1 MLRARLFGPMT
12 LDIDGG
18 AVPEIAGLRPRSLL
32 AWLLMEPGHHARAHV
47 AARFW
52 PDVLDTSARASLRNA
67 LSTIRAAL
75 DAADGVRYL
84 EADRVS
90 VGIAAGLPRE
100 VDVERFARLTDAG
113 DPVSLA
119 RAFALADAPLL
130 SDLADDWVLEA
141 RDEWRDRLVG
151 VALRLADHAEARGDA
166 AEAIAWTRRALR
178 HARLREAVHRT
189 LMERLAAA
197 GDRAEALEAY
207 ARLTAI
213 LAAEFGTPPS
223 EATRALAA
231 RLRADERSGGATAA
245 RPTGPATEIAPACP
259 PPIAGRPP
267 LIGRARELGV
277 LTASW
282 ERTCAGA
289 GGVALVTGAPG
300 IGKSR
305 LVAELGERAVASG
318 GRRAV
323 GAVLDLDGAP
333 PLGPWSDALHQL
345 VQDGPRPPPDAAW
358 PDDLVHVC
366 RTAETV
372 WGRRASRL
380 GAAPE
385 IERMRLFETLIAA
398 LAWWAADRP
407 LLVVLE
413 DLQRMD
419 AASVALLA
427 AVSRRAPAWPMLLVV
442 TGRDGDERV
451 AVTADALRRADAL
464 GAQVALAPLPDRDIA
479 AIVAAV
485 APSLDPSA
493 CRRVVEA
500 AGGMPLL
507 AREAAH
513 ATAAGADPAEGLAE
527 WVRGPLARLSDPARR
542 LVDLVAAAG
551 RPLER
556 GEAAEL
562 VGARALT
569 AALEEACAVRLLD
582 DREDRR
588 IAFHHAL
595 VRDACYAALPAAHR
609 AGRHGE
615 LADAMLARSS
625 RSVAEIARHLLL
637 AHRDEDATSHLAAA
651 AAAARRLGALDEAA
665 AFLREAIAVADGD
678 QLAAELWL
686 LLAEVESWRGARDA
700 YEDAFRHATEL
711 LEHAGDVA
719 ALAAA
724 HTAHARCL
732 RTTLCYPRASLAAY
746 ERALELVE
754 PLADALPELRA
765 MALAGAAWAEAV
777 SGDVH
782 RAHALIA
789 QAEALPEAARDPAL
803 AAELA
808 LDRSAALMRTGRFA
822 ESEAMSERAVEL
834 ALAAGRPE
842 LSHVARINAAS
853 AAAVRGDPARALE
866 LVESAAGM
874 ASGAAHPDAQMAETR
889 AYALARLGR
898 HEEARRAARE
908 LVHLA
913 QRSARPAAQAMAAF
927 DEGSIA
933 LAGGDARAAAT
944 RLRDALDDP
953 DGRVPRALARLRL
966 ADALL
971 AAGDINAAAAELERV
986 PFEPVGPADM
996 PDALVPRLRRLQGL
1010 IAGAR
1015 GDAETGLAHLASAE
1029 AGWRSLPGA
1038 SASGDRLAAAFVDLG
1053 RPPVAGLLEPVVE
1066 LGRVLSERALLLSRL
1081 GRADQARRAAERAAR
1096 LADELAYDGYRDTL
1110 ARAVEAI
1117 DLEVRR

>member
-12 LDIDGG
+12 LDIDGR

-32 AWLLMEPGHHARAHV
+32 AWLLMEPGPHARAHV

-75 DAADGVRYL
+75 DAAGGVRYL

-100 VDVERFARLTDAG
+100 VDVERFARLADAG
-113 DPVSLA
+113 DPRSLE

-141 RDEWRDRLVG
+141 RDEWRERLVD
-151 VALRLADHAEARGDA
+151 VALRLADHAEAGGDA

-207 ARLTAI
+207 ARLAAV

-223 EATRALAA
+223 EATRALVA
-231 RLRADERSGGATAA
+231 RLRADERGGTAAAPPEPAPGVAGAPSDPVAA
-245 RPTGPATEIAPACP
+245 RP
-259 PPIAGRPP
+259 P
-267 LIGRARELGV
+267 LVGRARELDV

-282 ERTCAGA
+282 ERARGGA
-289 GGVALVTGAPG
+289 GGVALVTGEPG
-300 IGKSR
+300 IGKTR
-305 LVAELGERAVASG
+305 LVAELGARAVASG

-323 GAVLDLDGAP
+323 GAALDLDGAP

-385 IERMRLFETLIAA
+385 IERMRLFETLMAA

-419 AASVALLA
+419 AASAALLA
-427 AVSRRAPAWPMLLVV
+427 AVARRVPAWPMLLVV

-464 GAQVALAPLPDRDIA
+464 GAQVALTPLPDRDIA
-479 AIVAAV
+479 AIVDAA

-493 CRRVVEA
+493 RRRVVDA
-500 AGGMPLL
+500 AGGTPLL

-513 ATAAGADPAEGLAE
+513 ATAAGADPAQGLAE

-556 GEAAEL
+556 AEAAEL
-562 VGARALT
+562 IGAGALT
-569 AALEEACAVRLLD
+569 AALEEACAVHLLD
-582 DREDRR
+582 DRDDRR

-678 QLAAELWL
+678 ELAAELWL
-686 LLAEVESWRGARDA
+686 LLAEVESWRGDRDA
-700 YEDAFRHATEL
+700 YEDAFAHAAGL
-711 LEHAGDVA
+711 LERTGDVA

-754 PLADALPELRA
+754 PLADALPELWA
-765 MALAGAAWAEAV
+765 MAVAGAAWAEAV
-777 SGDVH
+777 SGDVD

-789 QAEALPEAARDPAL
+789 RAEALPEAARDPAL

-822 ESEAMSERAVEL
+822 ESEAVSERAVEL

-842 LSHVARINAAS
+842 LSHVARVNAAS
-853 AAAVRGDPARALE
+853 AAAARGDPARALA
-866 LVESAAGM
+866 LVESAEGM
-874 ASGAAHPDAQMAETR
+874 ASGAAHPDAERAAAR

-898 HEEARRAARE
+898 HDEARRAARE
-908 LVHLA
+908 LARLA
-913 QRSARPAAQAMAAF
+913 QRSARPAAEAMAAF
-927 DEGSIA
+927 DEGSVA
-933 LAGGDARAAAT
+933 LAVGDARVAAA

-953 DGRVPRALARLRL
+953 DGRIPRALARLRL

-971 AAGDINAAAAELERV
+971 EAGDVDAAAAELERV

-1010 IAGAR
+1010 VAAAR
-1015 GDAETGLAHLASAE
+1015 GDAETAAAHLGRAE
-1029 AGWRSLPGA
+1029 AGWRALAGA
-1038 SASGDRLAAAFVDLG
+1038 AASGDRLAAAFVDLG
-1053 RPPVAGLLEPVVE
+1053 RPPVAGLLEPGVE
-1066 LGRVLSERALLLSRL
+1066 LERVLSERAELLSRA
-1081 GRADQARRAAERAAR
+1081 GRAD
-1096 LADELAYDGYRDTL
+1096 
-1110 ARAVEAI
+1110 
-1117 DLEVRR
+1117 DLEVR